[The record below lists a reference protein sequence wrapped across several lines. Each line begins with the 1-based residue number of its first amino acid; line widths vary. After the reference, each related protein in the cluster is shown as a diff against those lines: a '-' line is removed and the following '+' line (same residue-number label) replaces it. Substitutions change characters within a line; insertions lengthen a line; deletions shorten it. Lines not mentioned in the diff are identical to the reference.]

1 MKFIRNQNIK
11 HSREDTALR
20 YFVKRRKFVDEKPQQ
35 NCNKNQDQNEGGNNK
50 DDMRHR
56 IALGFFQMLFITLL
70 RELKVH
76 LFCLQYMEIAGQLKL
91 WQSRLHRVRGG
102 KKNCHIVTYVLNQQ
116 KQYIISKEIIYGIQ
130 YLKTIR
136 ENQIKNIN
144 RTHNE
149 KLLKKN
155 TDIVQSRGN
164 INHVYILGSV
174 KGITSSNFTIYGTQ
188 CIAHYI
194 RGINWPLGEVKCS
207 SFLPINRSDTIFST
221 CTIRK
226 SFFKENRT
234 DTFKFTRTHR
244 PNGIGLHNRIYMD
257 SQVP

>member
-1 MKFIRNQNIK
+1 MFINVEIIK
-11 HSREDTALR
+11 
-20 YFVKRRKFVDEKPQQ
+20 K
-35 NCNKNQDQNEGGNNK
+35 
-50 DDMRHR
+50 
-56 IALGFFQMLFITLL
+56 
-70 RELKVH
+70 LKKQ
-76 LFCLQYMEIAGQLKL
+76 LLKL
-91 WQSRLHRVRGG
+91 IKLGQGRLHRVRWG
-102 KKNCHIVTYVLNQQ
+102 KKNCQILDYLLNQQ
-116 KQYIISKEIIYGIQ
+116 KQYIISKKIIYGKQ
-130 YLKTIR
+130 QLKIIR
-136 ENQIKNIN
+136 EKQIRNIN

-149 KLLKKN
+149 KLLMEN

-174 KGITSSNFTIYGTQ
+174 KAITSSNVTIYGTQ
-188 CIAHYI
+188 CIARYI
-194 RGINWPLGEVKCS
+194 RGINWPLGEGKR